1 MNLKSFLTAASIAI
15 LPLTASAAS
24 FIVPAAGTGPGA
36 NGSQWQSELTLHNVS
51 ASPFTASIIFHDQ
64 NGASAP
70 VTVSIAAR
78 STTTLAD
85 IVKNSFGI
93 SARTGAIEVAVADA
107 DLEHLAVS
115 SRTFNTSPSGEFGQD
130 IPAIKSS
137 DAAAPG
143 DLAVLSAP
151 SAVDRY
157 RFNFGVYAVTDA
169 KVSWSLLR
177 ADGTVAAQKD
187 VTYSAGKQIQYA
199 SGVNTFLGVEPKNDD
214 TLHASVTGGS
224 AIFYGSAVNN
234 ASGDPTF
241 VPSVKAREEIRINFV
256 GVDVNGD
263 GVAEAKDA
271 DRNGVVDSPVDV
283 FTSTGFPNY
292 FRIIAS
298 GEHGEPATF
307 ELIDA
312 GTDAMLID
320 ANGTF
325 AWAPNGALRGGTG
338 TLKVRITAGGSTAV
352 VTIPANYR

>member
-1 MNLKSFLTAASIAI
+1 MNLKSFLTAASIAL

-51 ASPFTASIIFHDQ
+51 GAAYNANVIFHDG
-64 NGASAP
+64 NGATAP
-70 VTVSIAAR
+70 VAISIAAR

-85 IVKNSFGI
+85 VVKNTFGR
-93 SARTGAIEVAVADA
+93 SGGTGAIEIAVADA
-107 DLEHLAVS
+107 DLDHLAVS

-130 IPAIKSS
+130 IPAFKAT
-137 DAAAPG
+137 DAAVPG
-143 DLAVLSAP
+143 DIVVIAGP
-151 SAVDRY
+151 SSVAQY
-157 RFNFGVYAVTDA
+157 RFNFGVYAVTDT
-169 KVSWSLLR
+169 KVTWSLLR
-177 ADGTVAAQKD
+177 ADGTVAAEKE
-187 VTYSAGKQIQYA
+187 VSYTAGTQNQYA
-199 SGVNTFLGVEPKNDD
+199 SGVSALLGAEAKNDD
-214 TLHASVTGGS
+214 TLHISVNNGS

-241 VPSVKAREEIRINFV
+241 VPPVKAREEIRINFV
-256 GVDVNGD
+256 GIDVNQD

-271 DRNGVVDSPVDV
+271 NHDGVIDSPVDV
-283 FTSTGFPNY
+283 FTTTGFPNY
-292 FRIIAS
+292 FRLIAT

-312 GTDAMLID
+312 GSDATLID

-325 AWAPNGALRGGTG
+325 VWAPSAAKRGETG
-338 TLKVRITAGGSTAV
+338 SLKVRITAGGSSVV